1 MTKRKIKY
9 TMKKILLVFAVLMT
23 MVFSAS
29 AQSDDFF
36 RGGSYDG
43 GSRDISSA
51 MPGLPQGSVGSSNN
65 DQSAPVGSGLLIL
78 SALGGAY
85 LLRKSQN

>member
-1 MTKRKIKY
+1 
-9 TMKKILLVFAVLMT
+9 MKKILLAFAVLMT

-36 RGGSYDG
+36 RGGSDGYDG
-43 GSRDISSA
+43 GSRDISTA

-78 SALGGAY
+78 SMLGGAY
-85 LLRKSQN
+85 LLRKNS

>member
-43 GSRDISSA
+43 GSRDISTA
-51 MPGLPQGSVGSSNN
+51 MPGLPKGSVGSSNN
-65 DQSAPVGSGLLIL
+65 DQPAPVGSGLLIL
-78 SALGGAY
+78 SMLGGAY